1 MHTITT
7 FGTLAQPLQRLQLFH
22 DVAPAA
28 VAALLADC
36 PVWQV
41 TAGTE
46 IGAPGDKA
54 RLVILLRGALQSVPE
69 EAPPGAGSAGARRIL
84 PGECVGEL
92 AVLDEEASSER
103 VIAIEDSQVLLIDAP
118 TLWRL
123 VDESNGVAR
132 NLLRML
138 SFRVRA
144 ANAQLRRRR
153 KLGEFYRQM
162 SMADAL
168 TGLHNRAWLNEHL
181 PALVEA
187 AQAEARPLSLIM
199 IDLDHF
205 KRFNDVHG
213 HVLGDHALKAAAEA
227 ISGGL
232 RPSDFAARFGGEEL
246 IVILPA
252 ATVDSARRVA
262 ERLCE
267 RVRQVRVFHDSART
281 APHITAS
288 FGVATLEPGQHAEAL
303 ITAADAAL
311 YRAKENGRNCVAV

>member
-1 MHTITT
+1 MHTTTT
-7 FGTLAQPLQRLQLFH
+7 FGKLAQPLQQLQLFH

-28 VAALLADC
+28 VAGLLADC

-41 TAGTE
+41 TAGAE

-54 RLVILLRGALQSVPE
+54 RLVILLQGALQSVPE
-69 EAPPGAGSAGARRIL
+69 EGSPSTEGARRIL

-92 AVLDEEASSER
+92 AVLDDEASSER

-181 PALVEA
+181 PALVET

-213 HVLGDHALKAAAEA
+213 HVLGDHALKAAAAA

-252 ATVDSARRVA
+252 ASADSARRVA

-267 RVRQVRVFHDSART
+267 RVRQARVFHDSAMA

-288 FGVATLEPGQHAEAL
+288 FGVATLEPGQQAEAL

-311 YRAKENGRNCVAV
+311 YRAKENGRNCVSV